1 MPNYGISLSDM
12 QELFKKLRKYEVKI
26 RKAVNAHQ
34 QGEFKSIFKG
44 TGLEF
49 DDVRQY
55 QYGDDVR
62 AIDWN
67 VTAKGHGAFIKTFKE
82 ERDQSVFFVVDISAS
97 QEIGKPNTQKIDLAK
112 ELTGVLGLAAA
123 NIGSQVGLLCFT
135 DQREKYI
142 KPGKGSIHIYNLITE
157 LYKLIPTSKGT
168 NIRSGIV
175 ETLARVKRKSV
186 IVLISDFLD
195 TNYENELKSL
205 AKRHDLI
212 VLHVYDPTESK
223 LPNLGITPVIDK
235 ETGRKSWVNT
245 SLFGFSKKSAKQLE
259 EKTNTMDVL
268 CKKFQ
273 INYLKIE
280 TGTDYT
286 ASLISL
292 FNKRNKTWK
301 RG

>member
-82 ERDQSVFFVVDISAS
+82 ERDQSVFFVVDVSAS
-97 QEIGKPNTQKIDLAK
+97 QEIGKQNAQKIDLAK

-135 DQREKYI
+135 DQREKFI
-142 KPGKGSIHIYNLITE
+142 KPGKGNTHIYNLITE
-157 LYKLIPTSKGT
+157 LYKLTPTSRGT

-186 IVLISDFLD
+186 IILISDFLD
-195 TNYENELKSL
+195 TNYDNELKSL

-245 SLFGFSKKSAKQLE
+245 SFFGFGKKSAKQLA
-259 EKTNTMDVL
+259 EKTNTMEAL

-273 INYLKIE
+273 IDYLKLE

-286 ASLISL
+286 TALIGL
-292 FNKRNKTWK
+292 FNKRNKSWK

>member
-1 MPNYGISLSDM
+1 MPNYGISLRDM
-12 QELFKKLRKYEVKI
+12 QELFKKLRKYEIKI
-26 RKAVNAHQ
+26 RKAVNSHQ

-67 VTAKGHGAFIKTFKE
+67 VTAKGHGAFVKTFKE
-82 ERDQSVFFVVDISAS
+82 ERDQSVFFVVDVSAS
-97 QEIGKPNTQKIDLAK
+97 QEIGKTSAQKIDLAK
-112 ELTGVLGLAAA
+112 ELAGVLSLSAS
-123 NIGSQVGLLCFT
+123 NMGSQVGLLCFT

-142 KPGKGSIHIYNLITE
+142 KPGKGSSHVYHMITE
-157 LYKLIPTSKGT
+157 LFRLEPNSKGT
-168 NIRSGIV
+168 NIKSGIV

-195 TNYENELKSL
+195 INYENELKSL
-205 AKRHDLI
+205 AKKHDLI
-212 VLHVYDPTESK
+212 VLHVYDSTESK
-223 LPNLGITPVIDK
+223 LPGLGITPVIDK
-235 ETGRKSWVNT
+235 ESGKKLWVNT
-245 SLFGFSKKSAKQLE
+245 SLFGFGKKTAKQLHDNTSKME
-259 EKTNTMDVL
+259 EL

-273 INYLKIE
+273 IDYQKLE
-280 TGTDYT
+280 TGVDFTN
-286 ASLISL
+286 ALIAL